1 MDNKANRQRNIQKK
15 FFVSELENKII
26 EKNMR
31 EANLQNFSTYAR
43 KSCLDK
49 KIYTVDFSSL
59 KEIMSTIAQANLEVN
74 RIGNNLNQIAKYLNE
89 SEQNKTRELINDYK
103 DELQGLDKKL
113 KSMLKKIAEG

>member
-1 MDNKANRQRNIQKK
+1 MDEKANRQRNIQKK

-31 EANLQNFSTYAR
+31 EANLQNFSTYVR

-59 KEIMSTIAQANLEVN
+59 MYLIFLSSLSYS
-74 RIGNNLNQIAKYLNE
+74 KYIVFL
-89 SEQNKTRELINDYK
+89 LC
-103 DELQGLDKKL
+103 
-113 KSMLKKIAEG
+113 

>member
-1 MDNKANRQRNIQKK
+1 MRSSPTILYNRITILRFAEVLIWMKKQTDNGTFKK
-15 FFVSELENKII
+15 SFFVSELENKII

-59 KEIMSTIAQANLEVN
+59 M
-74 RIGNNLNQIAKYLNE
+74 YL
-89 SEQNKTRELINDYK
+89 
-103 DELQGLDKKL
+103 
-113 KSMLKKIAEG
+113 M